1 MRVTQSM
8 LAQNS
13 LRHLSKSYELL
24 GKYQDQMLTRKK
36 ITRPSQDPVV
46 AMKGLY
52 YRTNLKEVEQYKRN
66 LSEAYLWI
74 ENSEAG

>member
-24 GKYQDQMLTRKK
+24 GKYQDQMLTRKNH
-36 ITRPSQDPVV
+36 PPVPRSRCSNERIV
-46 AMKGLY
+46 
-52 YRTNLKEVEQYKRN
+52 
-66 LSEAYLWI
+66 LSD
-74 ENSEAG
+74 

>member
-1 MRVTQSM
+1 MRVTQLM

-36 ITRPSQDPVV
+36 SPARPKIP
-46 AMKGLY
+46 L
-52 YRTNLKEVEQYKRN
+52 
-66 LSEAYLWI
+66 
-74 ENSEAG
+74 